1 MKTKDNPYLK
11 KKKMTNQI
19 KALVFICLALLGLLM
34 GWYWQT
40 LLFAVIFYIA
50 HEVLWSDHIFYDPKS
65 DYQYQFENA
74 VELPLTIENNQLRC
88 VEKPDSELSL
98 DTGLV
103 IIKIKANWLGSIFDP
118 YVEISDGNTTN
129 RQYFE
134 RSANGLRYL
143 NISDWLKTLLTGEYL
158 TLNFKHC
165 QPIVDNN
172 SKSALFGFANPDIIN
187 KRIMIIAPHADD
199 AELAAFGLYS
209 QAEEVSIIT
218 LTAGEV
224 EQKDFQHV
232 YPDPQQAS
240 ILKGRL
246 RAFDSIAVPAWGGV
260 PKAQVV
266 NLGYFCLRLK
276 DMYEEQTRLV
286 SSKTAGVDTTT
297 VFREFNSFPL
307 PTDGD
312 NKATG
317 ENLLKDLHFL
327 IEKYQPEVIV
337 TPHLELDPHQD
348 HYYAT
353 QFIHQAVSEVSYS
366 GIKHWLYY
374 ANHYVHTDMHPFGPP
389 HAIASLAPNLNAEV
403 KTPGVL
409 SIPLSEKQQKDK
421 VYALE
426 MMHDL
431 KRKTK
436 LKKYFRGGLQNIF
449 VNRSM
454 CKYGEDS
461 YFFKCIKSNELFVIK

>member
-1 MKTKDNPYLK
+1 
-11 KKKMTNQI
+11 MTNQI

-40 LLFAVIFYIA
+40 LIFAVIFYIA

-74 VELPLTIENNQLRC
+74 VELLLTIENNQLHC
-88 VEKPDSELSL
+88 VEKPDSDLSL

-103 IIKIKANWLGSIFDP
+103 AIKIQANWLGSIFDP
-118 YVEISDGNTTN
+118 YVEINDGNTTN

-134 RSANGLRYL
+134 RSVNGLRYL
-143 NISDWLKTLLTGEYL
+143 NISDGLTTLLTGKNL
-158 TLNFKHC
+158 ILDFKHC
-165 QPIVDNN
+165 QPITDNN
-172 SKSALFGFANPDIIN
+172 HKLTLFGFSNPDIIN

-199 AELAAFGLYS
+199 AELAAYGLYS
-209 QAEEVSIIT
+209 QAKDVSIVT

-232 YPDPQQAS
+232 YPEPQQAS

-246 RAFDSIAVPAWGGV
+246 RVFDSIAVPAWGGV
-260 PKAQVV
+260 TKEQVV
-266 NLGYFCLRLK
+266 NLGYFCLCLK
-276 DMYEEQTRLV
+276 DMYEEQAKLV
-286 SSKTAGVDTTT
+286 SSKTAGVDTTI

-317 ENLLKDLHFL
+317 KNLLKDLQFL
-327 IEKYQPEVIV
+327 VEKYQPEVIV
-337 TPHLELDPHQD
+337 TPHLQLDPHQD

-366 GIKHWLYY
+366 RIKCWLYY

-389 HAIASLAPNLNAEV
+389 HATASLAPNFNAEV
-403 KTPGVL
+403 KTSGVL
-409 SIPLSEKQQKDK
+409 SVPLSEKQQKDK

-431 KRKTK
+431 KVNVSVKKKLRKLLRQLLIRK
-436 LKKYFRGGLQNIF
+436 GW
-449 VNRSM
+449 VE
-454 CKYGEDS
+454 YGEDE
-461 YFFKCIKSNELFVIK
+461 YFRKNIKSHELFFVNK